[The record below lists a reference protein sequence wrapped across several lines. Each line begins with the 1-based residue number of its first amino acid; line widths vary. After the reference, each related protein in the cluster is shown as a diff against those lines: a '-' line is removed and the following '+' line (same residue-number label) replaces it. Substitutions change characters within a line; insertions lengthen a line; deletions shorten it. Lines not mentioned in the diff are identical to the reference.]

1 MEYLSIRQISEK
13 WGISIRR
20 IQVLCAKNRIPG
32 ATKIGSYWAIP
43 ADAEKPNDERI
54 KSGKYIKEKQSMGQ
68 KETIVNL
75 LNTYGTMTQRALAEA
90 IYGDKNHGPNI
101 YAALMGLVNSGAVL
115 RTGSNPSYY
124 SLSGVDI
131 IIQEKPVQTKKGYR
145 DVTGDAIT
153 NETMEEAESLV
164 QGTDNYGPENELI
177 TRCLQKF
184 PMNTDPDVVAMKVGL
199 IDITNS
205 THLSQ
210 HKSKISM
217 AELANIIAA
226 IPNIDDRIAAGDP
239 EVVNEIARSNGKI
252 NLFSF
257 ASKYCCY
264 HNRNLYG
271 RDDYSILDTILK
283 EYLPRYFDDV
293 TKGQIQKWQDS
304 FNYKA
309 YNDYITR
316 KLDEYCI
323 TVEHRKRKFDHFV
336 WYKNRQIG
344 WCI

>member
-1 MEYLSIRQISEK
+1 MS
-13 WGISIRR
+13 
-20 IQVLCAKNRIPG
+20 
-32 ATKIGSYWAIP
+32 
-43 ADAEKPNDERI
+43 
-54 KSGKYIKEKQSMGQ
+54 Q
-68 KETIVNL
+68 KETIVNML
-75 LNTYGTMTQRALAEA
+75 KTNGTMTQGALAEA

-101 YAALMGLVNSGAVL
+101 YATLIGLVKNGAVL

-124 SLSGVDI
+124 SLSGTEI
-131 IIQEKPVQTKKGYR
+131 IIPEKSQKTTKGYR
-145 DVTGDAIT
+145 DVSGDIIT
-153 NETMEEAESLV
+153 NEAMEEAETLV

-177 TRCLQKF
+177 TRCLRKF
-184 PMNTDPDVVAMKVGL
+184 PKNTDPDIVAMKVGL

-217 AELANIIAA
+217 VELANIIAA
-226 IPNIDDRIAAGDP
+226 IPYIDERIADGDP

-271 RDDYSILDTILK
+271 RDDYSILDTVLK
-283 EYLPRYFDDV
+283 EYLPRYFDDI
-293 TKGQIQKWQDS
+293 TKGQIQKWQDG

-309 YNDYITR
+309 YNDYITK
-316 KLDEYCI
+316 KLDECGI
-323 TVEHRKRKFDHFV
+323 TVNHRKRKFDHFV
-336 WYKNRQIG
+336 WYKNR
-344 WCI
+344 

>member
-1 MEYLSIRQISEK
+1 MS
-13 WGISIRR
+13 
-20 IQVLCAKNRIPG
+20 
-32 ATKIGSYWAIP
+32 
-43 ADAEKPNDERI
+43 
-54 KSGKYIKEKQSMGQ
+54 Q
-68 KETIVNL
+68 KETIVNML
-75 LNTYGTMTQRALAEA
+75 KTNGTMTQGALAEA

-101 YAALMGLVNSGAVL
+101 YATLIGLVKNGAVL

-124 SLSGVDI
+124 SLSGTEI
-131 IIQEKPVQTKKGYR
+131 IIPEKSQKSTKGYR
-145 DVTGDAIT
+145 DVSGDIIT
-153 NETMEEAESLV
+153 NEAMEEAETLV

-177 TRCLQKF
+177 TRCLRKF
-184 PMNTDPDVVAMKVGL
+184 PKNSDPDIVAMKVGL

-217 AELANIIAA
+217 VELANIIAA
-226 IPNIDDRIAAGDP
+226 IPYIDERIADGDP

-271 RDDYSILDTILK
+271 RDDYSILDTVLK
-283 EYLPRYFDDV
+283 EYLPRYFDDI

-309 YNDYITR
+309 YNDYITK
-316 KLDEYCI
+316 KLDECGI
-323 TVEHRKRKFDHFV
+323 TVNHRKRKFDHFV
-336 WYKNRQIG
+336 WYKNR
-344 WCI
+344 

>member
-1 MEYLSIRQISEK
+1 MS
-13 WGISIRR
+13 
-20 IQVLCAKNRIPG
+20 
-32 ATKIGSYWAIP
+32 
-43 ADAEKPNDERI
+43 
-54 KSGKYIKEKQSMGQ
+54 Q
-68 KETIVNL
+68 KETIVNML
-75 LNTYGTMTQRALAEA
+75 KTNGTMTQGALAEA

-101 YAALMGLVNSGAVL
+101 YATLIGLVKNGAVL

-124 SLSGVDI
+124 SLSGTEI
-131 IIQEKPVQTKKGYR
+131 IIPEKSQKTTKGYR
-145 DVTGDAIT
+145 DVSGDIIT
-153 NETMEEAESLV
+153 NEAMEEAEALV

-177 TRCLQKF
+177 TRCLRKF
-184 PMNTDPDVVAMKVGL
+184 PKNTDPDIVAMKVGL

-217 AELANIIAA
+217 VELANIIAA
-226 IPNIDDRIAAGDP
+226 IPYIDERIADGDP

-271 RDDYSILDTILK
+271 RDDYSILDTVLK
-283 EYLPRYFDDV
+283 EYLPRYFDDI

-309 YNDYITR
+309 YNDYITK
-316 KLDEYCI
+316 KLDECGI
-323 TVEHRKRKFDHFV
+323 TVNHRKRKFDHFV
-336 WYKNRQIG
+336 WYKNR
-344 WCI
+344 

>member
-1 MEYLSIRQISEK
+1 MS
-13 WGISIRR
+13 
-20 IQVLCAKNRIPG
+20 
-32 ATKIGSYWAIP
+32 
-43 ADAEKPNDERI
+43 
-54 KSGKYIKEKQSMGQ
+54 Q
-68 KETIVNL
+68 KETIVNML
-75 LNTYGTMTQRALAEA
+75 KTNGTMTQGALAEA

-101 YAALMGLVNSGAVL
+101 YATLIGLVKNGAVL

-124 SLSGVDI
+124 SLSGTEI
-131 IIQEKPVQTKKGYR
+131 IIPEKSQKSTKGYR
-145 DVTGDAIT
+145 DVSGDIIT
-153 NETMEEAESLV
+153 NEAMEEAETLV

-177 TRCLQKF
+177 TRCLRKF
-184 PMNTDPDVVAMKVGL
+184 PKNTDPDIVAMKVGL

-217 AELANIIAA
+217 VELANIIAA
-226 IPNIDDRIAAGDP
+226 IPYIDERIADGDP

-271 RDDYSILDTILK
+271 RDDYSILDTVLK
-283 EYLPRYFDDV
+283 EYLPRYFDDI

-309 YNDYITR
+309 YNDYITK
-316 KLDEYCI
+316 KLDECGI
-323 TVEHRKRKFDHFV
+323 TVNHRKRKFDYFV
-336 WYKNRQIG
+336 WYKNR
-344 WCI
+344 

>member
-1 MEYLSIRQISEK
+1 MS
-13 WGISIRR
+13 
-20 IQVLCAKNRIPG
+20 
-32 ATKIGSYWAIP
+32 
-43 ADAEKPNDERI
+43 
-54 KSGKYIKEKQSMGQ
+54 Q
-68 KETIVNL
+68 KETIVNML
-75 LNTYGTMTQRALAEA
+75 KTNGTMTQGALAEA

-101 YAALMGLVNSGAVL
+101 YATLIGLVKNGAVL

-124 SLSGVDI
+124 SLSGTEI
-131 IIQEKPVQTKKGYR
+131 IIPEKSQKTTKGYR
-145 DVTGDAIT
+145 DVSGDIIT
-153 NETMEEAESLV
+153 NEAMEEAEALV

-177 TRCLQKF
+177 TRCLRKF
-184 PMNTDPDVVAMKVGL
+184 PKNTDPDIVAMKVGL

-217 AELANIIAA
+217 VELANIIAA
-226 IPNIDDRIAAGDP
+226 IPYIDERIADGDP

-271 RDDYSILDTILK
+271 RDDYSILDTVLK
-283 EYLPRYFDDV
+283 EYLPRYFDDI
-293 TKGQIQKWQDS
+293 TKGQIQKWQDG

-309 YNDYITR
+309 YNDYITK
-316 KLDEYCI
+316 KLDECGI
-323 TVEHRKRKFDHFV
+323 TVNHRKRKFDHFV
-336 WYKNRQIG
+336 WYKNR
-344 WCI
+344 

>member
-1 MEYLSIRQISEK
+1 MS
-13 WGISIRR
+13 
-20 IQVLCAKNRIPG
+20 
-32 ATKIGSYWAIP
+32 
-43 ADAEKPNDERI
+43 
-54 KSGKYIKEKQSMGQ
+54 Q
-68 KETIVNL
+68 KETIVNML
-75 LNTYGTMTQRALAEA
+75 KTNGTMTQGALAEA

-101 YAALMGLVNSGAVL
+101 YATLIGLVKNGAVL

-124 SLSGVDI
+124 SLSGTEI
-131 IIQEKPVQTKKGYR
+131 IIPEKSQKSTKGYR
-145 DVTGDAIT
+145 DVSGDIIT
-153 NETMEEAESLV
+153 NEAMEEAEALV

-177 TRCLQKF
+177 TRCLRKF
-184 PMNTDPDVVAMKVGL
+184 PKNSDPDIVAMKVGL

-217 AELANIIAA
+217 VELANIIAA
-226 IPNIDDRIAAGDP
+226 IPYIDERIADGDP

-271 RDDYSILDTILK
+271 RDDYSILDTVLK
-283 EYLPRYFDDV
+283 EYLPRYFDDI

-309 YNDYITR
+309 YNDYITK
-316 KLDEYCI
+316 KLDECGI
-323 TVEHRKRKFDHFV
+323 TVNHRKRKFDHFV
-336 WYKNRQIG
+336 WYKNR
-344 WCI
+344 

>member
-1 MEYLSIRQISEK
+1 MS
-13 WGISIRR
+13 
-20 IQVLCAKNRIPG
+20 
-32 ATKIGSYWAIP
+32 
-43 ADAEKPNDERI
+43 
-54 KSGKYIKEKQSMGQ
+54 Q
-68 KETIVNL
+68 KETIVNML
-75 LNTYGTMTQRALAEA
+75 KTNGTMTQGALAEA

-101 YAALMGLVNSGAVL
+101 YATLIGLVKNGAVL
-115 RTGSNPSYY
+115 RTESNPSYY
-124 SLSGVDI
+124 SLSGTEI
-131 IIQEKPVQTKKGYR
+131 IIPEKSQKSTKGYR
-145 DVTGDAIT
+145 DVSGDIIT
-153 NETMEEAESLV
+153 NEAMEEAETLV

-177 TRCLQKF
+177 TRCLRKF
-184 PMNTDPDVVAMKVGL
+184 PKNTDPDIVAMKVGL

-217 AELANIIAA
+217 VELANIIAA
-226 IPNIDDRIAAGDP
+226 IPYIDERIADGDP

-271 RDDYSILDTILK
+271 RDDYSILDTVLK
-283 EYLPRYFDDV
+283 EYLPRYFDDI

-309 YNDYITR
+309 YNDYITK
-316 KLDEYCI
+316 KLDECGI
-323 TVEHRKRKFDHFV
+323 TVNHRKRKFDHFV
-336 WYKNRQIG
+336 WYKNR
-344 WCI
+344 